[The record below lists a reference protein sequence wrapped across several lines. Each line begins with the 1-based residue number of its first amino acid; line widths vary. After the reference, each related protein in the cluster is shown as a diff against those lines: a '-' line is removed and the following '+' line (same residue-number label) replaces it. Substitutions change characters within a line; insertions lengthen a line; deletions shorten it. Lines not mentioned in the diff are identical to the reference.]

1 MTTDESVYLDHNAT
15 TPARAEAIDAMVV
28 ALGLEGNPSSS
39 HAAGRKA
46 RATMETARDQVA
58 AAVGALS
65 SEVIFTSGGTEANG
79 ATLIGTGATSLF
91 ISAIEHDSV
100 MSGAVATGLPVH
112 SIPVDN
118 QGIVQLEVLEDILS
132 RVGEGALVS
141 VMLANNETGIIQPI
155 HEIVEIA
162 HKHIAKVHCDAV
174 QAVAKIDVNF
184 HNLGVDYMSVSA
196 HKIGGP
202 KGVGA
207 LVMREGLQVAPLVI
221 GGGQEK
227 GRRSGTENLSGIAG
241 FGAAAALV
249 RSSLEYVQ
257 KLSVL
262 RDSMEARIKAHA
274 PDTVIFS
281 DQSRRLPNTS
291 NISMP
296 GVTNELQLM
305 SFDLQGLYVSAGSA
319 CSSGKVSASHV
330 LLAMG
335 ITDAV
340 AGNSIR
346 ISLGWSTQASDI
358 DRFVEAWIGIY
369 DKQTAKAAQ

>member
-1 MTTDESVYLDHNAT
+1 MNTDESVYLDHNAT
-15 TPARAEAIDAMVV
+15 TPARVEAIDAMVV

-46 RATMETARDQVA
+46 RATMETARDHVA
-58 AAVGALS
+58 AAVGALA

-79 ATLIGTGATSLF
+79 ATLIGTGATSLL

-100 MSGAVATGLPVH
+100 MSGAAATGLPVH
-112 SIPVDN
+112 SIPVDD
-118 QGIVQLEVLEDILS
+118 QGVIQLEALDDILS
-132 RVGEGALVS
+132 RVDEGALVC
-141 VMLANNETGIIQPI
+141 VMLANNETGVIQPI
-155 HEIVEIA
+155 REIVEIA
-162 HKHIAKVHCDAV
+162 RRHKAKVHCDAV
-174 QAVAKIDVNF
+174 QALAKIDVNF
-184 HNLGVDYMSVSA
+184 GNLGVDYMSVSA

-207 LVMREGLQVAPLVI
+207 LIMREGLQIAPLVT

-241 FGAAAALV
+241 FGAAASLV
-249 RSSLEYVQ
+249 RGNLEHAE
-257 KLSVL
+257 KLSTL
-262 RDSMEARIKAHA
+262 RDGMDSKIRAHA
-274 PDTVIFS
+274 PDTIIFS
-281 DQSRRLPNTS
+281 DQAPRLPNTS

-330 LLAMG
+330 LTAMG
-335 ITDAV
+335 LTDAV

-346 ISLGWSTQASDI
+346 ISLGWPTQASDV
-358 DRFVEAWIGIY
+358 DRFVEAWVGIY